1 MYPDLQTVKQIAAGG
16 TYKRVPVCRE
26 ILSDTYTPVEVMRIL
41 RKASRHCYLLES
53 ASQEEAW
60 GRYSFLGYD
69 PTMEITCLDGEVT
82 IRENLGDGTETVTI
96 KHVDHPGDTLR
107 EILVRYKSPVMI
119 TAYVIEPYFLYFK
132 SSKLRNGCSGT
143 EITVC
148 NLGLTVTARF
158 FFSLITT

>member
-26 ILSDTYTPVEVMRIL
+26 ILSRYVYTGRGDADF
-41 RKASRHCYLLES
+41 KKSQQTLLPAGERQS
-53 ASQEEAW
+53 GRGM

-82 IRENLGDGTETVTI
+82 IRENLGNGTETVMT

-107 EILVRYKSPVMI
+107 ESADIKVR
-119 TAYVIEPYFLYFK
+119 
-132 SSKLRNGCSGT
+132 
-143 EITVC
+143 
-148 NLGLTVTARF
+148 
-158 FFSLITT
+158 